1 MQGGAIQATRMELLR
16 QRKHLALAQRG
27 HRLLEN
33 KRDELMRH
41 FLELIEQTRGLRE
54 RVEEKLA
61 QGLRLFLLARAEMPP
76 EMLNEALMIGATLEL
91 QVRVENVMSVS
102 VPHLSLQEPSEP
114 EGAGLKVKGY
124 GYGLA
129 TTPAH
134 LDRALQIFAE
144 VLPEMIKLAELER
157 AIELLADEIEQT
169 RRRVNALEQILIPQ
183 LEGTIRRIQAALD
196 EMERSSRAQL
206 QRLKGRVI

>member
-16 QRKHLALAQRG
+16 QRKRLALAQRG

-76 EMLNEALMIGATLEL
+76 EVLNEALMTGATLEL

-114 EGAGLKVKGY
+114 EGAGLKSKGY

-157 AIELLADEIEQT
+157 AIELLADEIERT

>member
-1 MQGGAIQATRMELLR
+1 MQGSAIQATRMELLC
-16 QRKHLALAQRG
+16 QRKRLALAQRG

-33 KRDELMRH
+33 KRDELMHH

-61 QGLRLFLLARAEMPP
+61 EGLRLFLSARAEMPP
-76 EMLNEALMIGATLEL
+76 EMLNEALTTGATLEV
-91 QVRVENVMSVS
+91 QVRMENVMSVS

-114 EGAGLKVKGY
+114 EGAGLKGKGY
-124 GYGLA
+124 SYGLA

-134 LDRALQIFAE
+134 LDRALQIFAD

-157 AIELLADEIEQT
+157 AIELLADEIERT

-183 LEGTIRRIQAALD
+183 LEETIRRIQAALD
-196 EMERSSRAQL
+196 EMERSARSQL
-206 QRLKGRVI
+206 LRLKGRVM